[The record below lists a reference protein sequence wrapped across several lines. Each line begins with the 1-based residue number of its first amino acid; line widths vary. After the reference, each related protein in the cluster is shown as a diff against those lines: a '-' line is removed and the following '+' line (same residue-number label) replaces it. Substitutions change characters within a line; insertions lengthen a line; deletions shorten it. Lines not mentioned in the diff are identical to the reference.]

1 MPIRLKCQCGKALA
15 VKDEMAGKAVKCPGC
30 GQVIRVPA
38 PGAGQPQSALATS
51 PKPAASPAQLP
62 STATAGSLQ
71 DLFDEEGFKQE
82 VAAICPVCKAEMTAG
97 AVLCT
102 KCGYNIETGE
112 SVTAHQTAGVDI
124 DHGTLQ
130 LQAAEQS
137 MAKDAHLQKE
147 MVRKA
152 GLPWWGLA
160 LILFIGGS
168 GITIATLAVN
178 ASRRVGETMQFNP
191 MKMFY
196 QLAGFACLAVA
207 GGALLSL
214 IVMAFR
220 KSRNEGMLMLTVFYI
235 PVFVIKNFKETWK
248 TFATALVVG
257 IGGGVL
263 LSLGL

>member
-30 GQVIRVPA
+30 GEVIRVPSADKSQTALTSA
-38 PGAGQPQSALATS
+38 PN
-51 PKPAASPAQLP
+51 PAAAPAQLP

-71 DLFDEEGFKQE
+71 DLFDEEGFQQQ
-82 VAAICPVCKAEMTAG
+82 VAAICPACKAEMTAG

-112 SVTAHQTAGVDI
+112 QMAAHQTAGVDI

-130 LQAAEQS
+130 LQAAEKS

-160 LILFIGGS
+160 LLLFIGGS
-168 GITIATLAVN
+168 GITIATIAVN
-178 ASRRVGETMQFNP
+178 ASRRVGETMRFDP
-191 MKMFY
+191 LKMFY
-196 QLAGFACLAVA
+196 QLAGFGCLAVA
-207 GGALLSL
+207 AGALLSL
-214 IVMAFR
+214 IAIAFR
-220 KSRNEGMLMLTVFYI
+220 KSSREGALMLTVLYI
-235 PVFVIKNFKETWK
+235 PVFVSKNFKETWK
-248 TFATALVVG
+248 TFATVLVVG
-257 IGGGVL
+257 IAGSVL
-263 LSLGL
+263 LSMGL